1 MQSYLFFLRL
11 NIRTHLTL
19 LRIFATELGKVQSE
33 EVKPESL
40 ATLVTP
46 SMQRIL
52 PVLRLYSSWL
62 SRNVDVLS
70 NNIDINL
77 QPLQAEFWTCYAQV
91 LTMINATFPPQYLPQ
106 SIAYMLSE
114 DEDTIGLIALH
125 CDENRAV
132 WFKDAELRTKW
143 HEVPTQHRN
152 ASTEMLARIRDLLAV
167 GVGFAVNDVCSA
179 PCRDACL
186 LSELPACTCRA
197 RRNKCCICVQS
208 ASRTRCLTRYS
219 DQRSSCF

>member
-19 LRIFATELGKVQSE
+19 LRVFATELGKIRSK

-40 ATLVTP
+40 GTLVTP

-62 SRNVDVLS
+62 SRNADVLS
-70 NNIDINL
+70 NNIDVNL
-77 QPLQAEFWTCYAQV
+77 QPLQAKFWTCYAQV
-91 LTMINATFPPQYLPQ
+91 LSMINATFPPQHLPQ
-106 SIAYMLSE
+106 PLAYMLSE

-132 WFKDAELRTKW
+132 WFDGTELRTKW

-152 ASTEMLARIRDLLAV
+152 GSTEMLARIRDLLAV
-167 GVGFAVNDVCSA
+167 GVGFAVNEVCSF
-179 PCRDACL
+179 RH
-186 LSELPACTCRA
+186 R
-197 RRNKCCICVQS
+197 V
-208 ASRTRCLTRYS
+208 
-219 DQRSSCF
+219 F

>member
-19 LRIFATELGKVQSE
+19 LRVFATELGKVQSK

-70 NNIDINL
+70 NNIDVNL

-91 LTMINATFPPQYLPQ
+91 LTMINATFPPQHLPQ
-106 SIAYMLSE
+106 SPAYMLSE

-125 CDENRAV
+125 CDENRAL
-132 WFKDAELRTKW
+132 WFDGGELRTKW
-143 HEVPTQHRN
+143 HEVPTHHRN
-152 ASTEMLARIRDLLAV
+152 ASTEMLARVRDLLAV
-167 GVGFAVNDVCSA
+167 GVGFAVNEVCFPRRERGLIANPSA
-179 PCRDACL
+179 SVRL
-186 LSELPACTCRA
+186 LS
-197 RRNKCCICVQS
+197 
-208 ASRTRCLTRYS
+208 
-219 DQRSSCF
+219 